1 LCSLSL
7 TVSTEQVRPSAG
19 STAFAAVIGVCVAR
33 RTIASSCSVVVAL
46 LRPQRSRVSTVPSLS
61 NLFSHLFTVRCWKRS
76 EHGLA
81 SVFLPVSVVGALKQ
95 STQRPYYARISQ
107 IEEIRFI
114 YRAID
119 GGGDLSQ
126 TQTGLVHSHH
136 PIPQFGSRL
145 VDASRLAHLPRLRVN
160 GPGGDLNRTRRVT
173 YAKEGESRDERR
185 PPIVAY
191 ESPLSLS
198 LSLFSS
204 LSKLGFATTREHP
217 GRIRFSRIL
226 GLTQASSFPDRRHRP
241 SVAGET
247 RFSTAIPRRFLSP
260 ADAGTSTSRDDHH
273 PRRRRAGSSSS
284 PKRSA
289 PRRSGTGGGEGGG
302 YSKREGHAPAV
313 NTTAAEYSPS
323 RFFCPAAERRVG
335 RRRDAGTRASGRG
348 RVDEIARNPG
358 STGVAPR
365 TEPRGSRRERV
376 VGHNPADCTA
386 PPSVQSAAID
396 ASDRC
401 AVRNFGLP
409 PDVSARR
416 SRLLRDTYPRR
427 AHPRRVSRVHVRHH
441 VARPRRESDVNTCS
455 GAGRSILVPRTVR
468 GKSTVAENGRGS
480 LLVGVSSQ
488 IASCFVDLFQY
499 DAIWLDMMNVFSSQR
514 QSSPD
519 ARSRDLSAGNRG
531 NVRSATCIRIARWS
545 VVNNSAG
552 DCTEEEVI
560 RGPRA
565 RTRSRTSAGIVLTQK
580 NPSRDPR
587 VGRVFVRR
595 ADAPREKTS
604 RFRSFSSSAHFYA
617 FRAQN
622 GTPRT
627 ICDSCRSS
635 R

>member
-1 LCSLSL
+1 MYLREGLQLWIPALCSLSL

-289 PRRSGTGGGEGGG
+289 PRRSGTGGGE
-302 YSKREGHAPAV
+302 RVEDI
-313 NTTAAEYSPS
+313 PS
-323 RFFCPAAERRVG
+323 G
-335 RRRDAGTRASGRG
+335 RDTRPRSIQLPPSTVRRDSFVPRPSDASAGVATPGRARADAAASTRSRVIPDPRASHRG
-348 RVDEIARNPG
+348 RSLAE
-358 STGVAPR
+358 
-365 TEPRGSRRERV
+365 V
-376 VGHNPADCTA
+376 VGSAS
-386 PPSVQSAAID
+386 SVTI
-396 ASDRC
+396 
-401 AVRNFGLP
+401 
-409 PDVSARR
+409 
-416 SRLLRDTYPRR
+416 
-427 AHPRRVSRVHVRHH
+427 
-441 VARPRRESDVNTCS
+441 
-455 GAGRSILVPRTVR
+455 PRTVPR
-468 GKSTVAENGRGS
+468 HRRYSPRRSTRATGVPCEISDFPPTFRPVGADCCATRTPAVPTLVAFPE
-480 LLVGVSSQ
+480 
-488 IASCFVDLFQY
+488 F
-499 DAIWLDMMNVFSSQR
+499 
-514 QSSPD
+514 
-519 ARSRDLSAGNRG
+519 
-531 NVRSATCIRIARWS
+531 T
-545 VVNNSAG
+545 
-552 DCTEEEVI
+552 
-560 RGPRA
+560 
-565 RTRSRTSAGIVLTQK
+565 
-580 NPSRDPR
+580 
-587 VGRVFVRR
+587 
-595 ADAPREKTS
+595 
-604 RFRSFSSSAHFYA
+604 
-617 FRAQN
+617 
-622 GTPRT
+622 
-627 ICDSCRSS
+627 
-635 R
+635 